1 MANVLLLLVL
11 SCSSDTCRTLCAT
24 VAQSIEA
31 CLDDWGAT
39 WEDFDVTERLE
50 YGDRCRAEWE
60 ETRTDLEPRQLDGAT
75 AECTDAEAELPTLS
89 CSELRVLYFNP

>member
-1 MANVLLLLVL
+1 MLLLLVV

-31 CLDDWGAT
+31 CLDEWGAT
-39 WEDFDVTERLE
+39 WDDFDVSERVE

-60 ETRTDLEPRQLDGAT
+60 KTRTDLEPRQLDGAT
-75 AECTDAEAELPTLS
+75 EECTDAEFEVPLLT
-89 CSELRVLYFNP
+89 CDQLRALYFDP